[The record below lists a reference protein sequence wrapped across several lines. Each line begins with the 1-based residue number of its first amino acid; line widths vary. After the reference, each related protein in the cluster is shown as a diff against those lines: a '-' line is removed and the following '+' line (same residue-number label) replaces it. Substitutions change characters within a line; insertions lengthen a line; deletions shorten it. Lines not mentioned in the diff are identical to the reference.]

1 VIIVIGSLIEQA
13 SPLFTHLGNPHLVGL
28 ITSMCVLGMLV
39 LFIWMM
45 GRRREERK

>member
-1 VIIVIGSLIEQA
+1 MVIRSLIEQA
-13 SPLFTHLGNPHLVGL
+13 SPLFNPLSNPHLVGL
-28 ITSMCVLGMLV
+28 ITSMCALGIFV

>member
-1 VIIVIGSLIEQA
+1 MVMRSFIEQA
-13 SPLFTHLGNPHLVGL
+13 SPLFTDLGNPHLVGL
-28 ITSMCVLGMLV
+28 ITSMCALAMLI